1 MTAVRGELGRLTLVL
16 ALVVGLVPATPA
28 VAQLDPL
35 LFVKGLPPNVIVVL
49 DTSLSMLEDG
59 DGDFYDPNTYR
70 VADDPTIARE
80 MGADVSIAKRYRR
93 IYAGLRME
101 SRVTPTRKYR
111 TSTILAV
118 DDTVGSY
125 GSFWSP
131 TRLEIAKA
139 GISQAAHDNRGIGDR
154 WAFVGLRH
162 RNPRWRIAPN
172 CDMPVRVTS
181 DKALKK
187 IGDVTPCNAGGP
199 GQYGLYAPAVDAA
212 NYTLR
217 WSNGVRL
224 PFGSRAADVVA
235 LVERPINDPQGLI
248 PAGQDSRSFVDRP
261 ITFALD
267 DALVQART
275 AMAADRGSIDCR
287 NTIVVLV
294 TGGADSGDRRYLRS
308 NNAANTAASFLSVP
322 AGGTARRVPI
332 YVAAIQPESGQG
344 KLRDIAR
351 RSGGRYFNVSDAA
364 AVSRVINMAV
374 QAGYARSTDFN
385 LGVPSEYQPVSPV
398 VGTVDLTNA
407 RSSRGRT
414 LRDTVVYNQLGQT
427 IPQRSNLMVTAGFE
441 LNGPGDAGMEGVVRA
456 FRTFKP
462 KRDRNQPGGYG
473 FVSDG
478 TALWPNVDGRRETRG
493 RARTPVDPDDRNIF
507 TYLPGQGT
515 VAFTIDSAAVLAP
528 HLGGADPDTLIP
540 FVRNQPLGP
549 VIGSTPAIM
558 SAPALEPPP
567 DDDYGRRDVVGTYAG
582 DYADRRGII
591 WVGGNNGMIH
601 AIDARTGFEVWA
613 FIPYNLLAKL
623 HALVDGQSVEAFDY
637 FVDSSP
643 KIAEV
648 KLNDQWRTVLVIGQ
662 GYGGTFYQAFDV
674 TEAGMR
680 GPSPSSDDHARVLRS
695 FDDPN
700 HIPLIWSFPRYDK
713 FDPTVSATFALSD
726 GFPGGEVRFFGDLR
740 TSASPAEKSVGFTWS
755 VPAIAPLDDSRSLTA
770 AVVGSGYFPAV
781 ERRLPGRGAGAP
793 VAGRSLY
800 LLDVETGAPIG
811 GGTAC
816 GGSGSSG
823 CVDVGDIRGNG
834 RKNAIQADPAAAGG
848 TISPHVATAA
858 YVGDIDGIYRR
869 FDFLPT
875 GQITFATMVDA
886 GAPIYAA
893 SAVRTDSGGA
903 HMFFGTGSDLL
914 SPSTSGGTLT
924 TEIYGLHDSVAGGGP
939 SVSFVRK
946 LRNRSTLERLSSA
959 PAVAGSAVFF
969 STVLEDPRQPCA
981 DVRSRLY
988 GMTYLG
994 SAGGAAYDTNGD
1006 GTVGARESPI
1016 IATVDGRATAPFV
1029 ADGHLYLGTS
1039 GRGGSNVEM
1048 FGDPENFNN
1057 GISQTGV
1064 RLLSWRGTQ

>member
-224 PFGSRAADVVA
+224 PFGSRAADVVV

-623 HALVDGQSVEAFDY
+623 
-637 FVDSSP
+637 
-643 KIAEV
+643 
-648 KLNDQWRTVLVIGQ
+648 
-662 GYGGTFYQAFDV
+662 
-674 TEAGMR
+674 
-680 GPSPSSDDHARVLRS
+680 AR
-695 FDDPN
+695 
-700 HIPLIWSFPRYDK
+700 
-713 FDPTVSATFALSD
+713 A
-726 GFPGGEVRFFGDLR
+726 
-740 TSASPAEKSVGFTWS
+740 
-755 VPAIAPLDDSRSLTA
+755 
-770 AVVGSGYFPAV
+770 
-781 ERRLPGRGAGAP
+781 RRW
-793 VAGRSLY
+793 
-800 LLDVETGAPIG
+800 
-811 GGTAC
+811 
-816 GGSGSSG
+816 
-823 CVDVGDIRGNG
+823 
-834 RKNAIQADPAAAGG
+834 
-848 TISPHVATAA
+848 
-858 YVGDIDGIYRR
+858 
-869 FDFLPT
+869 
-875 GQITFATMVDA
+875 
-886 GAPIYAA
+886 
-893 SAVRTDSGGA
+893 
-903 HMFFGTGSDLL
+903 
-914 SPSTSGGTLT
+914 
-924 TEIYGLHDSVAGGGP
+924 
-939 SVSFVRK
+939 
-946 LRNRSTLERLSSA
+946 
-959 PAVAGSAVFF
+959 
-969 STVLEDPRQPCA
+969 
-981 DVRSRLY
+981 
-988 GMTYLG
+988 
-994 SAGGAAYDTNGD
+994 
-1006 GTVGARESPI
+1006 TVGR
-1016 IATVDGRATAPFV
+1016 
-1029 ADGHLYLGTS
+1029 
-1039 GRGGSNVEM
+1039 
-1048 FGDPENFNN
+1048 
-1057 GISQTGV
+1057 GV
-1064 RLLSWRGTQ
+1064 RLLRRQLAKNRRGQVERSVANCARHWTGLWRHLLSGIRRYGSRHAGTVAQQRRPREGLEIVRRPQSHPADLVVSSIRQVRPHGIRDLRAQRWFSGRRGSVLWRPPDQRLTSGEERGVHLVGAGDRPAR